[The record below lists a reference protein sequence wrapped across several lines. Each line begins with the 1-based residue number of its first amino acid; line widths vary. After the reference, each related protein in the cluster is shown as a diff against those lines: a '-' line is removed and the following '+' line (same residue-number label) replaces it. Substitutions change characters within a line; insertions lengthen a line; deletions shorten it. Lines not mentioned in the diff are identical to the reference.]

1 MKKILFLALLLL
13 LFDISFSQNN
23 AGDSLAVGRV
33 CKIVLHNG
41 FQADGKIASR
51 NADTVILATE
61 ITDLKIPVK
70 DIRFVLNSDVELS
83 DYLEG
88 DTIDTDS
95 RKATYIKQDTTVEC
109 DVYLSG
115 GKKLTDVQMVFENDS
130 TLKVIRNTEF
140 RLIGIRGIRKIVFKP
155 SAPFGKGYLVGSAFG
170 FVLGFV
176 PLAFTKGGGHPDFSG
191 PGVGLVVGLILS
203 VPCGLIGGVASVLGS
218 SDDVVIFDEGLY
230 AAKIKKIKFMINKHK
245 D

>member
-13 LFDISFSQNN
+13 LSDISFSQNN

-33 CKIVLHNG
+33 CKIVLYNG
-41 FQADGKIASR
+41 FQTEGKIASR
-51 NADTVILATE
+51 TSDTLVLSTE
-61 ITDLKIPVK
+61 ITNLRIPVK
-70 DIRFVLNSDVELS
+70 DIKFVLNSDVELS

-88 DTIDTDS
+88 DTIDTDN
-95 RKATYIKQDTTVEC
+95 RKATYVKQDTTGEC
-109 DVYLSG
+109 DIYFSG
-115 GKKLTDVQMVFENDS
+115 GKKLTDVQMVYENDS
-130 TLKVIRNTEF
+130 ALKVIRNSES
-140 RLIGIRGIRKIVFKP
+140 RLIGIAGIRKIVFKP

-176 PLAFTKGGGHPDFSG
+176 PLAFSKGGGHPDISG
-191 PGVGLVVGLILS
+191 PGVGLIVGLVLS